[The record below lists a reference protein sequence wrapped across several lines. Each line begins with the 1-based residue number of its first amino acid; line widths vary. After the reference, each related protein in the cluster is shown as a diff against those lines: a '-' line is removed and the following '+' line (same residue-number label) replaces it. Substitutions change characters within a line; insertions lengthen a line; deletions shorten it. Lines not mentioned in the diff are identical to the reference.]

1 MANTAKDQ
9 LGKPRQIRLP
19 KEVEKDLQTIADANG
34 LEWVDAVRLVARF
47 GLPILKKRL
56 GTALKEAA

>member
-1 MANTAKDQ
+1 MANNSRET
-9 LGKPRQIRLP
+9 LGTPRQVRFP
-19 KEVEKDLQTIADANG
+19 KSVEKELREIADAND
-34 LEWVDAVRLVARF
+34 LEWVDAVRMAARI